1 LQHIKVILGERMV
14 STSDFKNGLN
24 ILVDGEPYQITWF
37 QNHKPGKG
45 GAVMRVKLRHLKKG
59 GTIERTFKSGEK
71 FDTLSVTRQKKQFLY
86 KEGKNFNF
94 MDMNTYEQI
103 TVSPE
108 LLGNKVKFLKENLEI
123 EAIYL
128 ENELIDIDLPIILEM
143 VIMQAEP
150 GIKGDSVSNLTK
162 MAKLETDA
170 DIRVPLFIKE
180 GDKIKVDT
188 RTGEYVERV

>member
-1 LQHIKVILGERMV
+1 MI
-14 STSDFKNGLN
+14 STSDFRNGLN

-45 GAVMRVKLRHLKKG
+45 GAIMRVKLRHLKKG
-59 GTIERTFKSGEK
+59 GNIERTFKSGEK
-71 FDTLSVTRQKKQFLY
+71 FEALSVTRRKKQFLY
-86 KEGKNFNF
+86 KEGSNFNF
-94 MDMNTYEQI
+94 MDMNTYEQL
-103 TVSPE
+103 SASHE
-108 LLGNKVKFLKENLEI
+108 LLGKMANYLKENIEV

-128 ENELIDIDLPIILEM
+128 ENELIGIELPIIIEM
-143 VIMQAEP
+143 TIAEAEP

-162 MAKLETDA
+162 MAKLETGL

>member
-1 LQHIKVILGERMV
+1 MI
-14 STSDFKNGLN
+14 STSDFRNGLN
-24 ILVDGEPYQITWF
+24 ILVAGEPYQITWF

-71 FDTLSVTRQKKQFLY
+71 FESLSVTRQKKQFLY
-86 KEGKNFNF
+86 KEGANFNF

-103 TVSPE
+103 IVARE
-108 LLGNKVKFLKENLEI
+108 LLGEMANFCKENLEV

-128 ENELIDIDLPIILEM
+128 ENELIRIDLPIIIEM
-143 VIMQAEP
+143 TIAEAEP

-162 MAKLETDA
+162 MAKLETGA
-170 DIRVPLFIKE
+170 YIRVPLFIKE
-180 GDKIKVDT
+180 GDRIKVDT

>member
-1 LQHIKVILGERMV
+1 MI

-45 GAVMRVKLRHLKKG
+45 GAVMRVKLRHLRKG

-71 FDTLSVTRQKKQFLY
+71 FESLSVTRQKKQFLY
-86 KEGKNFNF
+86 KEGENFNF

-103 TVSPE
+103 SVSPQIIGD
-108 LLGNKVKFLKENLEI
+108 LVNFLKENLEVD
-123 EAIYL
+123 AIYL
-128 ENELIDIDLPIILEM
+128 ENELIGIDMPAIIEM
-143 VIMQAEP
+143 TITEAEP
-150 GIKGDSVSNLTK
+150 GIKGDSVSNMTK
-162 MAKLETDA
+162 MAKLETGA

>member
-1 LQHIKVILGERMV
+1 MV

>member
-1 LQHIKVILGERMV
+1 MI
-14 STSDFKNGLN
+14 STSDFRNGLN

-71 FDTLSVTRQKKQFLY
+71 FEALSVTRQKKQFLY
-86 KEGKNFNF
+86 KEGEKYNF

-103 TVSPE
+103 SVGPE
-108 LLGNKVKFLKENLEI
+108 FLGDIVNFLTENLEV
-123 EAIYL
+123 EAVYL
-128 ENELIDIDLPIILEM
+128 ENEIIGIDLPIIMEM
-143 VIMQAEP
+143 TIAEAEP
-150 GIKGDSVSNLTK
+150 GVKGDSVSNMTK
-162 MAKLETDA
+162 MAKLETGA

-180 GDKIKVDT
+180 GDRIKVDT

>member
-1 LQHIKVILGERMV
+1 MI
-14 STSDFKNGLN
+14 STSDFKNGTN
-24 ILVDGEPYQITWF
+24 ILVDGEPYRVTWF

-71 FDTLSVTRQKKQFLY
+71 FEALNITRQKKQFLY
-86 KEGKNFNF
+86 KEGNNFNF
-94 MDMNTYEQI
+94 MDMDNYKQI

-108 LLGNKVKFLKENLEI
+108 LLGKMVNFLKENLEV

-128 ENELIDIDLPIILEM
+128 ENELIGIDLPAIIEM
-143 VIMQAEP
+143 TIAEAEP
-150 GIKGDSVSNLTK
+150 GIKGNSVSNTVK
-162 MAKLETDA
+162 TAKLETGA
-170 DIRVPLFIKE
+170 DIYVPLFIKK

-188 RTGEYVERV
+188 RTGEYVKRA

>member
-1 LQHIKVILGERMV
+1 MI
-14 STSDFKNGLN
+14 STSDFRNGLN

-71 FDTLSVTRQKKQFLY
+71 FEALSVTRQKKQFLY
-86 KEGKNFNF
+86 KEGDNFNF
-94 MDMNTYEQI
+94 MDLNTYDQI
-103 TVSPE
+103 SVSPE
-108 LLGNKVKFLKENLEI
+108 IIGELANYLTENREAD
-123 EAIYL
+123 AIYL
-128 ENELIDIDLPIILEM
+128 ENELIGIEIPAIIEM
-143 VIMQAEP
+143 TISESEP
-150 GIKGDSVSNLTK
+150 GIKGDSVSNMTK
-162 MAKLETDA
+162 MAKLETGA

-188 RTGEYVERV
+188 RTGEYVERVS

>member
-1 LQHIKVILGERMV
+1 MI

-24 ILVDGEPYQITWF
+24 ILVNGESYQITWF

-71 FDTLSVTRQKKQFLY
+71 FEALSVTRQKKQFLY
-86 KEGKNFNF
+86 KEGAKFNF

-103 TVSPE
+103 SVSPE
-108 LLGNKVKFLKENLEI
+108 LLGDKANYLKENLEV

-128 ENELIDIDLPIILEM
+128 ENELISIDLPIIIEM
-143 VIMQAEP
+143 TIAEAEP

-162 MAKLETDA
+162 MAKLETGA

-180 GDKIKVDT
+180 GDRIKVDT
-188 RTGEYVERV
+188 RTGEYIERV

>member
-1 LQHIKVILGERMV
+1 MI
-14 STSDFKNGLN
+14 STSGFKNGLN
-24 ILVDGEPYQITWF
+24 ILVDGNPYQITWF

-45 GAVMRVKLRHLKKG
+45 GAIMRVKLRHLKKG

-71 FDTLSVTRQKKQFLY
+71 FETLSVTRQKKQFLY
-86 KEGKNFNF
+86 KEGVNFNF

-103 TVSPE
+103 SVSPE
-108 LLGNKVKFLKENLEI
+108 LLGDKTNYLKENLEV

-128 ENELIDIDLPIILEM
+128 ENELIDIDLPIIIEM
-143 VIMQAEP
+143 TIAEAGP

-162 MAKLETDA
+162 MAKLETGA
-170 DIRVPLFIKE
+170 EVRVPLFIKE

-188 RTGEYVERV
+188 KTGEYVERSIVKSVFVQRKS

>member
-1 LQHIKVILGERMV
+1 MV
-14 STSDFKNGLN
+14 STSDFRNGLN

-71 FDTLSVTRQKKQFLY
+71 FEALTVSRQKKQFLY
-86 KEGKNFNF
+86 KEGDKFNF

-103 TVSPE
+103 SVEPE
-108 LLGNKVKFLKENLEI
+108 LLGKMSNYLKENLEV
-123 EAIYL
+123 EAVYL
-128 ENELIDIDLPIILEM
+128 ENELIGIDLPLIIEM
-143 VIMQAEP
+143 AIAEAEP
-150 GIKGDSVSNLTK
+150 GIKGDSVSNMTK
-162 MAKLETDA
+162 MAKLETGA

-180 GDKIKVDT
+180 GDRVKVDT
-188 RTGEYVERV
+188 RTGEYVERVS

>member
-1 LQHIKVILGERMV
+1 MI

-45 GAVMRVKLRHLKKG
+45 GAIMRVKLRHLKKG

-71 FDTLSVTRQKKQFLY
+71 FEALSVTRQKKQFLY
-86 KEGKNFNF
+86 KEGINFNF

-103 TVSPE
+103 SVYPE
-108 LLGNKVKFLKENLEI
+108 LLGDKANFLKENLEV

-128 ENELIDIDLPIILEM
+128 ENELIGIDLPIIIEM
-143 VIMQAEP
+143 TIAEAEP

-162 MAKLETDA
+162 MAKIETGA

>member
-1 LQHIKVILGERMV
+1 LRHIEDKEKKMI
-14 STSDFKNGLN
+14 STSDFKNGYN

-45 GAVMRVKLRHLKKG
+45 GAVMRVKLKHLKKG

-71 FDTLSVTRQKKQFLY
+71 FEALSVSRRKKQFLY
-86 KEGKNFNF
+86 KEGINYNF
-94 MDMNTYEQI
+94 MDVNTYEQM
-103 TVSPE
+103 TVSPG
-108 LLGNKVKFLKENLEI
+108 LLGEMAKFLKENLEV
-123 EAIYL
+123 EAVYL
-128 ENELIDIDLPIILEM
+128 ENELIGIDLPIIIEM
-143 VIMQAEP
+143 TIAEAEA

-162 MAKLETDA
+162 MAKLETGA

-188 RTGEYVERV
+188 RTGEYVERA

>member
-1 LQHIKVILGERMV
+1 MI
-14 STSDFKNGLN
+14 STSDFRNGLN
-24 ILVDGEPYQITWF
+24 ILVEGEPYQITWF

-71 FDTLSVTRQKKQFLY
+71 FEALSVTRQKKQFLY
-86 KEGKNFNF
+86 KEGENFNF

-103 TVSPE
+103 SVEPAF
-108 LLGNKVKFLKENLEI
+108 LGEMVNFLTENLEV

-128 ENELIDIDLPIILEM
+128 ETELIGIDLPIIMEM
-143 VIMQAEP
+143 TIAEAEP
-150 GIKGDSVSNLTK
+150 GVKGDSVSNMTK
-162 MAKLETDA
+162 MAKLETGA

-180 GDKIKVDT
+180 GDRIKVDT

>member
-1 LQHIKVILGERMV
+1 MI
-14 STSDFKNGLN
+14 STSDFRNGLN

-71 FDTLSVTRQKKQFLY
+71 FEALSVTRQKKQFLY
-86 KEGKNFNF
+86 KEGEKYNF

-103 TVSPE
+103 SVGPE
-108 LLGNKVKFLKENLEI
+108 FLGDMVNFLTENLEV
-123 EAIYL
+123 EAVYL
-128 ENELIDIDLPIILEM
+128 ENEIIGIDLPIIMEM
-143 VIMQAEP
+143 TVAEAEP
-150 GIKGDSVSNLTK
+150 GVKGDSVSNMTK
-162 MAKLETDA
+162 MAKLETGA

-180 GDKIKVDT
+180 GDRIKVDT